1 MERMISPEIMPSVR
15 RLSLKFVKN
24 YGVVSLCSQCPEYTH
39 NVQNIQIII
48 LHFQIKKNS
57 SFFYYQ
63 IKICFLRFVSCL
75 WRNVS
80 LKTDSVT
87 KSCFSVLSHAFT
99 QQWPRI
105 LLTDTSS
112 SDISSACLPNCL
124 QQLAENQDIASDD
137 KKQTQF
143 CCK

>member
-87 KSCFSVLSHAFT
+87 KSCFSVLSCLYLAMAKNSSYWYLVLRHLFC
-99 QQWPRI
+99 
-105 LLTDTSS
+105 LL
-112 SDISSACLPNCL
+112 AKLF
-124 QQLAENQDIASDD
+124 AIASRESGY
-137 KKQTQF
+137 
-143 CCK
+143 CKWW